1 MNTQRN
7 TQPNNHPEVLSFY
20 DKATNTISYIVID
33 PATKHAAI
41 VDSVLDYDPKAG
53 RVSTASADEMIA
65 AVKAHDLTI
74 DWIVETHVHADHF
87 SAAQYLQQH
96 IGSGVIGIG
105 GQIAPVQSNF
115 ADMFDMGIDFKT
127 DGSQFDHLFQDGES
141 FKVGTIEAKA
151 IYTPGHTPAC
161 MSYLIG
167 DAVFVGDTLFMP
179 DYGTARCDFPGGD
192 AHALYASVQ
201 RLFTLPPETRMF
213 TAHDY
218 QPGGREPAW
227 ETTVGEQKA
236 KNVQIREGIS
246 EDEFVAM
253 RQKRD
258 ATLAAPV
265 LILPSLQVN
274 IRGGDLPDPS
284 GNGRRYL
291 KIPLNAM

>member
-1 MNTQRN
+1 MSNV
-7 TQPNNHPEVLSFY
+7 PEILSFF
-20 DKATNTISYIVID
+20 DKATSTISYIVID

-53 RVSTASADEMIA
+53 RVSTASADELIA
-65 AVKAHDLTI
+65 AVKANDLTI

-87 SAAQYLQQH
+87 SAARYLQKH
-96 IGSGVIGIG
+96 LGRGVIGIG
-105 GQIAPVQSNF
+105 DHIAPVQSNF
-115 ADMFDMGIDFKT
+115 ADIFDMGADFAT
-127 DGSQFDHLFQDGES
+127 DGRQFDHLFKDGER
-141 FKVGTIEAKA
+141 FMIGTVEAEA

-167 DAVFVGDTLFMP
+167 NAVFVGDTLFMP

-201 RLFTLPPETRMF
+201 RLFALPPETRVF

-218 QPGGREPAW
+218 QPGGRAPAW
-227 ETTVGEQKA
+227 ESTIGEQKA
-236 KNVQIREGIS
+236 GNIQIHDGIS
-246 EDEFVAM
+246 EDEFVVM
-253 RQKRD
+253 REKRD

-284 GNGRRYL
+284 HNGRRYL
-291 KIPLNAM
+291 KIPLNAI

>member
-1 MNTQRN
+1 MTASP
-7 TQPNNHPEVLSFY
+7 TVIAHY
-20 DKATNTISYIVID
+20 DPATSTISYIVAD
-33 PATKHAAI
+33 PATSRAAI
-41 VDSVLDYDPKAG
+41 VDSVLDYDPKAA
-53 RVSTASADEMIA
+53 RVSTASADALIA
-65 AVKAHDLTI
+65 EVRARGLTV

-87 SAAQYLQQH
+87 SAARYIQNKL
-96 IGSGVIGIG
+96 GAGVIGIG
-105 GQIAPVQSNF
+105 DHIAPVQRDF
-115 ADMFDMGIDFKT
+115 ADIFDLGADFPT
-127 DGSQFDHLFQDGES
+127 DGRQFDHLFTDEER
-141 FKVGTIEAKA
+141 FAIGTLEARA

-192 AHALYASVQ
+192 AGAMYRSIQ
-201 RLFTLPPETRMF
+201 RLFALPPETRVF

-218 QPGGREPAW
+218 QPNGRAPAW
-227 ETTVGEQKA
+227 ESTIAEQKA
-236 KNVQIREGIS
+236 GNVQINES
-246 EDEFVAM
+246 VTEQDFVAK
-253 RQKRD
+253 RNARD

-291 KIPLNAM
+291 KIPLNAI